1 MGVSQHGEPLPTH
14 IFFIFCAFPSTQ
26 TSGMHY
32 CCLFYSGFHLP
43 RALFQSILCILCVN
57 QNLNANNQNKH
68 KNKQTHVAHETNPHN
83 PTCLLILLGQDPSR
97 NIGKTAHK
105 WPWIQKAFST
115 AAAALIH
122 GPYGWVPLEPVGL
135 KVSYPSLKAAWDAVR
150 NSVTA
155 QVRQLEHG
163 KRNKSGGKFAME
175 NRGLSEST
183 RKGKTKSGK
192 QKGHN
197 DRKSGQALHHVNQGG
212 TSKKAAKRRRKKATK
227 QRVLRA

>member
-1 MGVSQHGEPLPTH
+1 
-14 IFFIFCAFPSTQ
+14 
-26 TSGMHY
+26 MHY
-32 CCLFYSGFHLP
+32 CCLFILWLSPTARTIPTNLMYSL
-43 RALFQSILCILCVN
+43 RQSKLKCV
-57 QNLNANNQNKH
+57 QPKQTQ
-68 KNKQTHVAHETNPHN
+68 KQTHVAHETNPHN
-83 PTCLLILLGQDPSR
+83 PTCLFILLGQDPSR
-97 NIGKTAHK
+97 NIGKRAHK

-212 TSKKAAKRRRKKATK
+212 TSKKAAKRRRKKAMK

>member
-1 MGVSQHGEPLPTH
+1 MSQHGEPLPTQ
-14 IFFIFCAFPSTQ
+14 IFFFSCAFPSTQ

-32 CCLFYSGFHLP
+32 CCLFILWLSPTARTIPTNLMYSL
-43 RALFQSILCILCVN
+43 RQSKLKCV
-57 QNLNANNQNKH
+57 QPKQTQ
-68 KNKQTHVAHETNPHN
+68 KQTHVAHETNPHN
-83 PTCLLILLGQDPSR
+83 PTCLFILLGQDPSR
-97 NIGKTAHK
+97 NIGKRAHK

-212 TSKKAAKRRRKKATK
+212 TSKKAAKRRRKKAMK